1 MKPAKLWKKKIH
13 LCYKFYLIF
22 VINLCSKYVEIVS
35 KTKNLLAWYLDL
47 NILLRIVKYYLK
59 LVTMKKS
66 FQQHFPIFNKSVFLP
81 CVFFDT
87 PWACEKTVHV
97 SSKFH
102 QYDKT
107 WIQTSGKFF
116 SFLTLRSCN
125 RLCMM
130 SNEIENLLLG
140 VDLLLWIYLLEF
152 SRGLILA
159 NQSI

>member
-1 MKPAKLWKKKIH
+1 M
-13 LCYKFYLIF
+13 IF
-22 VINLCSKYVEIVS
+22 GS
-35 KTKNLLAWYLDL
+35 

-66 FQQHFPIFNKSVFLP
+66 FQQHFPIFDKSVFLP
-81 CVFFDT
+81 CLFFDT

-97 SSKFH
+97 CSKLH

-107 WIQTSGKFF
+107 CIQTSGKLF

-130 SNEIENLLLG
+130 SNEIENLLLS
-140 VDLLLWIYLLEF
+140 VDLLLWTDLLEIFTWTNFGKSYQFRLLREDLLLGILFCTFTVVLWQKVTKF
-152 SRGLILA
+152 SELE
-159 NQSI
+159 N